1 MTYMEIEFTTYTLL
15 KDLGM
20 RLHGGVAR
28 LSLITCKGAP

>member
-1 MTYMEIEFTTYTLL
+1 MTYMEIEFTTYTVL

-28 LSLITCKGAP
+28 LSFDNL